1 MGGRRMGQA
10 PAGMWA
16 FGRKWQD
23 QMCLLKTFVPT
34 EGLWRMEEVV
44 GWRGCA
50 MMQDTQGQW
59 PKA

>member
-34 EGLWRMEEVV
+34 EGLWRVEEVV
-44 GWRGCA
+44 GWRGKGEA
-50 MMQDTQGQW
+50 V
-59 PKA
+59 P